1 MKSDGAIITIR
12 LVQTIRYLI
21 LPRETAFQKRFEK
34 FITYFLDISWFSMWI
49 LAVEIARC
57 H

>member
-49 LAVEIARC
+49 LAIEIGRC